1 VWQRRRFIVDKREST
16 GRDREVR
23 ESSEKTEPGHVRR
36 RGKQGKEMSY
46 RPGGAAWTGR
56 LT

>member
-1 VWQRRRFIVDKREST
+1 MWQRRRFIVDKREST

-36 RGKQGKEMSY
+36 SGKQGKEMRY